1 MNNKEDPS
9 AFTIL
14 CIIGLLHFV
23 MALCDL
29 GARINLMPL
38 SVYKKL
44 SLVDPKSDATRLLMD
59 DRNVKKPI
67 GVLQDVLVKLES
79 FIFWVDFFILDCVVV
94 LRLPSS

>member
-1 MNNKEDPS
+1 MKNKEDPS

-23 MALCDL
+23 MALCNL

-44 SLVDPKSDATRLLMD
+44 SLVAPKSDAMRLLMD
-59 DRNVKKPI
+59 DRNVKSI
-67 GVLQDVLVKLES
+67 
-79 FIFWVDFFILDCVVV
+79 ILDCVVV
-94 LRLPSS
+94 LRMRCDYLWTIEM